1 MKTEIYNI
9 IRYAMQG
16 EKNFNKCDALQLA
29 SVPAPIN
36 TYLLLLH
43 KSPMGPGGISDSSIM
58 TQKMPF
64 WPEKKAQA
72 NSLFSQLC
80 AGQLID

>member
-43 KSPMGPGGISDSSIM
+43 KSPMGPGGIVWLQHYDAENAFL
-58 TQKMPF
+58 TR
-64 WPEKKAQA
+64 KKG
-72 NSLFSQLC
+72 S
-80 AGQLID
+80 GK